1 VVQSKKEKSMAF
13 EDKTLRCAECNESF
27 IFSANEQEFYVQ
39 KKLTSEPKR
48 CKACRQKARKRK
60 RAQSPYAGEYRSPA
74 FNDPQFRR
82 SGGPKAR
89 GPRKP
94 PRQDYRS
101 PSFKNERSDFSGEYR
116 SPAFREYEMM
126 DNAEDY
132 RSPAFREYEHIN
144 PQEEYRS
151 PAFREYD
158 HIKPEEE
165 YRSPAFSAG
174 ERVKMDQRP
183 MFSIVCVACGEN
195 AMVPFLPEE
204 KDDPMCKDCY
214 REHKELLRREREE
227 EARKQAAELMATRET
242 EAQVSAVPEESPQE
256 SESPAS
262 PDTEPEQQP

>member
-1 VVQSKKEKSMAF
+1 
-13 EDKTLRCAECNESF
+13 
-27 IFSANEQEFYVQ
+27 
-39 KKLTSEPKR
+39 
-48 CKACRQKARKRK
+48 
-60 RAQSPYAGEYRSPA
+60 
-74 FNDPQFRR
+74 
-82 SGGPKAR
+82 
-89 GPRKP
+89 
-94 PRQDYRS
+94 
-101 PSFKNERSDFSGEYR
+101 
-116 SPAFREYEMM
+116 MM